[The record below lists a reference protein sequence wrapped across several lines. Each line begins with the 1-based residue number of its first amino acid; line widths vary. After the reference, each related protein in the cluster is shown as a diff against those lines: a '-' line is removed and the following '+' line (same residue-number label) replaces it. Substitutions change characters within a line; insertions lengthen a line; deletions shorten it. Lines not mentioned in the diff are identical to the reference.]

1 MEKKRPL
8 TLQSK
13 GWRGFRHI
21 YFLYCKKQFKHS
33 FIWAC
38 CAVAFIAVVA
48 FLSNKSYFEL
58 LIVLSDIGL
67 KVAPP
72 LLGFT
77 LSGYAMIVG
86 VNDVNI
92 AERLKNHK
100 TKTGI
105 TMYQQLYT
113 TFIAMLGSIFLL
125 LLESVVLHYVLEAD
139 ISLDFPMIVD
149 VIDVIVFLG
158 YAVTMFY
165 ALFAVK
171 DLLSNLFS
179 LGQTANNIYQSMN
192 KNENR
197 KNILFL
203 MKVFEVGGQEV
214 VTATLADTFI
224 KKDHRVV
231 IACFKQ
237 PNDMMVKRTN
247 PAVRFYTI
255 GDFKYSK
262 ESIDILRNIL
272 KENRIDVVI
281 NQWGLPYVPCK
292 VLNKAKEGLDVKT
305 IAIYHNSPDTNA
317 RIKDVEIALANT
329 HNPIKKAILRTK
341 MFAFK
346 QITSK
351 SMKYVYEHTDLY
363 MVLSPSFVDK
373 FKEFTGTANP
383 DHLQVL
389 TNPVTIDSSSYH
401 YSFSQK
407 QKEIIFIGRIDYNQK
422 RVYRVV
428 DTWAKLESVFSDWK
442 LTIVGDGTARKDI
455 EKQVKEYGLQRVSFE
470 GFQQPKPY
478 YERASILMLTSEYE
492 GFPLVLAECMSF
504 GVIPA
509 VYNSYSAVCDIIDGG
524 KDGIVLPYH
533 EKGYNANEAA
543 GMIANI
549 MKDDGKREQMA
560 LAAIKKSKEY
570 SVEKIY
576 SEWECVFHSLL
587 KE

>member
-1 MEKKRPL
+1 MSIKINMRMQNE
-8 TLQSK
+8 
-13 GWRGFRHI
+13 
-21 YFLYCKKQFKHS
+21 
-33 FIWAC
+33 
-38 CAVAFIAVVA
+38 
-48 FLSNKSYFEL
+48 
-58 LIVLSDIGL
+58 D
-67 KVAPP
+67 
-72 LLGFT
+72 
-77 LSGYAMIVG
+77 
-86 VNDVNI
+86 
-92 AERLKNHK
+92 RL
-100 TKTGI
+100 
-105 TMYQQLYT
+105 
-113 TFIAMLGSIFLL
+113 
-125 LLESVVLHYVLEAD
+125 
-139 ISLDFPMIVD
+139 
-149 VIDVIVFLG
+149 
-158 YAVTMFY
+158 
-165 ALFAVK
+165 
-171 DLLSNLFS
+171 
-179 LGQTANNIYQSMN
+179 
-192 KNENR
+192 
-197 KNILFL
+197 NILFL

-224 KKDHRVV
+224 KKGHQVV
-231 IACFKQ
+231 IASFKQ

-262 ESIDILRNIL
+262 ENVNVVRRILL
-272 KENRIDVVI
+272 ENHINVVI

-292 VLNKAKEGLDVKT
+292 VLNESKEGMAIKT

-317 RIKDVEIALANT
+317 RIKDVEIALSET
-329 HNPIKKAILRTK
+329 HNPLKKTMLYAK

-346 QITSK
+346 QITSR
-351 SMKYVYEHTDLY
+351 SMKYVYQHTDLY
-363 MVLSPSFVDK
+363 MVLSPSFVKK
-373 FKEFTGTANP
+373 FKEFTGITHP

-389 TNPVTIDSSSYH
+389 TNPVTIDSSSYD
-401 YSFSQK
+401 YSLSKK
-407 QKEIIFIGRIDYNQK
+407 QKEIIYMGRIDFNQK

-428 DTWAKLESVFSDWK
+428 DTWAKLELMFPDWK

-533 EKGYNANEAA
+533 KQGYDANEAA

-549 MKDDGKREQMA
+549 MKDNGKREQMA

-576 SEWECVFHSLL
+576 SEWERVFHSLL
-587 KE
+587 Q